1 VSPRGATF
9 ELERFSVSPVT
20 ADVVLLEVQGRL
32 AGSPARAAAPRML
45 VEPPTGARREH
56 APVDAATHDG
66 LLRASFA
73 LPAADVEASGLALA
87 VGGLLLDL
95 PAPDP
100 VSVADRAVSLSREV
114 NVLRHELTA
123 LHAEVA
129 KGRQVAAEHAAVL
142 ERQERASAEREAA
155 VEQRAAEREVAA
167 EQMATARLE
176 EVERAAGERQEGAAR
191 AAAERQAELERS
203 ASELGQV
210 LADVR
215 AVTEERDA
223 AAIAERAR
231 LQDELDA
238 ARDEATAANAR
249 GKRLSREER
258 AARAELE
265 ALRRT
270 LDQREQELRAA
281 APAPR
286 PRVRATPSAPAE
298 DPVTTA
304 VHAADDDDTTV
315 GIPTDDIASVE
326 RPTGADTT
334 AKRAAD
340 DTTVKRP
347 ADDEAA
353 GSVAPPDD
361 TGPIPLRRGPSR
373 RSSLAPIDRDEGAQ
387 SESVRVLGRDRP
399 RASALPPP
407 PDADPGP
414 PPGPSPRALAL
425 AALVLA
431 ALLVLVAILGFL
443 L

>member
-1 VSPRGATF
+1 VSQRGVTF

-20 ADVVLLEVQGRL
+20 ADVVLLEVEGRL
-32 AGSPARAAAPRML
+32 AGAPPRAAAPRLL
-45 VEPPTGARREH
+45 VEPATGARREH
-56 APVDAATHDG
+56 APVDAKMRDG
-66 LLRASFA
+66 LLRVSFA
-73 LPAADVEASGLALA
+73 VPTRDAAAPGLALA
-87 VGGLLLDL
+87 AGGLLLDL

-100 VSVADRAVSLSREV
+100 MSAADRTVALSREV

-123 LHAEVA
+123 LHAELA
-129 KGRQVAAEHAAVL
+129 EERQAAAGHTAEL
-142 ERQERASAEREAA
+142 ERQEREIGEREAA
-155 VEQRAAEREVAA
+155 VERRAAEREAA
-167 EQMATARLE
+167 ADQAASARIE
-176 EVERAAGERQEGAAR
+176 EVEREASERQAELAR

-203 ASELGQV
+203 ASDLGKV

-223 AAIAERAR
+223 AAATECAR

-238 ARDEATAANAR
+238 ARDAATAANAR
-249 GKRLSREER
+249 AAGRSREAR

-281 APAPR
+281 A
-286 PRVRATPSAPAE
+286 SAPGSRAVAAPSVTVE

-304 VHAADDDDTTV
+304 VHAAGDDDTTV
-315 GIPTDDIASVE
+315 GLA
-326 RPTGADTT
+326 AD
-334 AKRAAD
+334 D
-340 DTTVKRP
+340 DTTVERPVDDDTTAGLAADDDTTVGRP
-347 ADDEAA
+347 ADD
-353 GSVAPPDD
+353 SIAPPDD
-361 TGPIPLRRGPSR
+361 TGPIPLRRGSGR
-373 RSSLAPIDRDEGAQ
+373 RGAVAALDPDDGAQ
-387 SESVRVLGRDRP
+387 SETVRVLGRDRP

-414 PPGPSPRALAL
+414 PPGPSSRTLAL

-431 ALLVLVAILGFL
+431 ALLIVVAILGFL

>member
-1 VSPRGATF
+1 VSPRGVTF

-20 ADVVLLEVQGRL
+20 AEVVLLEVEGRL
-32 AGSPARAAAPRML
+32 AGASPRAPSPRLL
-45 VEPPTGARREH
+45 VEPATGARREH
-56 APVDAATHDG
+56 TPVDASLRDR
-66 LLRASFA
+66 LLRVSFA
-73 LPAADVEASGLALA
+73 VPARDAAAPGLALA

-100 VSVADRAVSLSREV
+100 MTAADRTVALSREV

-123 LHAEVA
+123 LHAELA
-129 KGRQVAAEHAAVL
+129 EGREAAAGHAAEL
-142 ERQERASAEREAA
+142 ERQERAVAEREAA
-155 VEQRAAEREVAA
+155 VERRVAEREAA
-167 EQMATARLE
+167 ADQAAGARIE
-176 EVERAAGERQEGAAR
+176 EVEREASEREAELAR
-191 AAAERQAELERS
+191 AASERQAELERS

-223 AAIAERAR
+223 AAATELAR
-231 LQDELDA
+231 LHEELDA
-238 ARDEATAANAR
+238 ARDAATAANAR
-249 GKRLSREER
+249 AAGLSREER

-286 PRVRATPSAPAE
+286 SRAVAAPSVTVE

-304 VHAADDDDTTV
+304 VHAADNDDTTV
-315 GIPTDDIASVE
+315 GIP
-326 RPTGADTT
+326 AD
-334 AKRAAD
+334 D
-340 DTTVKRP
+340 DTTVERP
-347 ADDEAA
+347 ADDDTTVERPADD
-353 GSVAPPDD
+353 SIEPPD
-361 TGPIPLRRGPSR
+361 TGPIPLRRGSGRGAVATLDP
-373 RSSLAPIDRDEGAQ
+373 DDGAQ
-387 SESVRVLGRDRP
+387 SETVRVLGRDRP

-414 PPGPSPRALAL
+414 PPGPSSRTLAL

-431 ALLVLVAILGFL
+431 ALLILVAILGFL